1 MQIDLHLYVL
11 LSPQIGGGIDLTDN
25 LQVSACAH
33 RICLAA
39 TVGFLLPPS
48 EEDTLTSQAQIPS
61 PEDIH
66 ESSIRL
72 ATDGSAI
79 IPFME
84 DEIQRFDAEVDRF
97 QTGEL
102 DNTVFTPFRLRQ
114 GVYGQR
120 QADVQMIRVKLPGG
134 IISADML
141 DCFGDITEKYAPL
154 KKGHIT
160 TRENIQLHHIPLE
173 QTSVVLRLLGS
184 VGLSTREACGNT
196 VRNVVG
202 APTAGVSPQ
211 EVFDPTP
218 YLTAYVRF
226 GVRHPITQGFP
237 RKFKS
242 AFTGNDQRD
251 EVAAA
256 IQDLT
261 FVSQFNEVDGEQ
273 RKGFKVYCGGGT
285 SIMPRLAKPLYQW
298 VSEDD
303 YLRVAL
309 AVWTVFNNADMLRKN
324 RMMARLK
331 VLIDRIGLDEFR
343 DMVDAELANIGPIDF
358 RSLMTAEEIQ
368 REDPPAQPPAG
379 NGDLSD
385 PEYQAW
391 LEANVESQR
400 QDGYHVVY
408 IKTVRGDL
416 TPEQFH
422 GLADIVR
429 KYTGGK
435 ARTTQEQNLVLRWVP
450 AGYLHDVWEAL
461 NGLELGEAGHSHI
474 SNVVSC
480 PGTDSCKLG
489 ITASM
494 GLAQALRSEMADWN
508 GLAEDK
514 GVGDIRIKMSGCPNG
529 CGLHHI
535 ANIGFHGAAV
545 KGVDGKQIP
554 SYELFLGGNYG
565 DNQVEDSRIG
575 TRVPKVKVPAKLV
588 PSVLKDIVTY
598 YKDHRADATERFND
612 FLDRVGLEEMT
623 SVAARAQEVGHEA
636 QGGGEMYFDWE
647 RTDQYVLERGEGECA
662 V

>member
-1 MQIDLHLYVL
+1 M
-11 LSPQIGGGIDLTDN
+11 
-25 LQVSACAH
+25 
-33 RICLAA
+33 
-39 TVGFLLPPS
+39 
-48 EEDTLTSQAQIPS
+48 TSQAQSPS
-61 PEDIH
+61 LEEIHSASLKLAED
-66 ESSIRL
+66 
-72 ATDGSAI
+72 APTI

-84 DEIQRFDAEVDRF
+84 DEIQRLDTEIDRF
-97 QTGEL
+97 RTGEL
-102 DNTVFTPFRLRQ
+102 DNLVFTPFRLRQ

-141 DCFGDITEKYAPL
+141 DCFGEITETYAPL

-173 QTSVVLRLLGS
+173 QTSEVLRQLGE

-202 APTAGVSPQ
+202 PATAGVSAE

-226 GVRHPITQGFP
+226 GVRHPITQNFP

-242 AFTGNDQRD
+242 AFTGNDKRD

-261 FVSQFNEVDGEQ
+261 FVSQYKEIDGEQ

-285 SIMPRLAKPLYQW
+285 SIMPRLAKPLYEW

-309 AVWTVFNNADMLRKN
+309 AIWTVFNNADILRKN

-331 VLIDRIGLDEFR
+331 VLIDKIGLDEFR
-343 DMVDAELANIGPIDF
+343 DMVDAELAQIGPIDF
-358 RSLMTAEEIQ
+358 RPLMAAEEIQ
-368 REDPPAQPPAG
+368 TEHPPAQPASA
-379 NGDLSD
+379 NGDDND
-385 PEYQAW
+385 PQYQAW
-391 LEANVESQR
+391 LDTNVEAQR
-400 QDGYHVVY
+400 QEGYHVIYV
-408 IKTVRGDL
+408 KAVRGDL
-416 TPEQFH
+416 DPAQFH

-435 ARTTQEQNLVLRWVP
+435 ARTTQEQNIVLRWVP
-450 AGYLHDVWEAL
+450 TGYLHDVWQAL
-461 NGLELGEAGHSHI
+461 RELDLAEAGHNHI
-474 SNVVSC
+474 TNVVSC

-494 GLAQALRSEMADWN
+494 GLAKALRDEMSNWN
-508 GLAEDK
+508 GLADDT
-514 GVGDIRIKMSGCPNG
+514 GVGDIKIKMSGCPNG

-535 ANIGFHGAAV
+535 ANIGFHGGAV
-545 KGVDGKQIP
+545 KGADGQQIP

-588 PSVLKDIVTY
+588 PSVLKEIVSY
-598 YKDHRADATERFND
+598 YKDHRSADSERFND
-612 FLDRVGLEEMT
+612 FLDRVGLEELT

-636 QGGGEMYFDWE
+636 EGGGDMYFDWE
-647 RTDQYVLERGEGECA
+647 RTNQYVLERGEGECA